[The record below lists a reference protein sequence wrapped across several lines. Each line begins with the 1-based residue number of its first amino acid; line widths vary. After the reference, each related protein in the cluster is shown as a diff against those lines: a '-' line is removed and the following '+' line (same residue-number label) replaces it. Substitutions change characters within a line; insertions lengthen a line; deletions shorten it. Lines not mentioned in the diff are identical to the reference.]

1 MKPERWWALMLL
13 VVSYALMVAIVVG
26 GALWMQREFSE
37 AKTERCGILRV
48 QVELLRLQ
56 SQLLGEGPPEITP
69 EMAAL
74 LTKIRT
80 DADQICPPD

>member
-1 MKPERWWALMLL
+1 MAVKPERWWALGLL
-13 VVSYALMVAIVVG
+13 VASYALMVVIVVG
-26 GALWMQREFSE
+26 GAFWIQREFND

-56 SQLLGEGPPEITP
+56 SQLLGEGPPEFTP

-74 LTKIRT
+74 LTQIRA
-80 DADQICPPD
+80 DADAICP